1 MAHTVIFVMVD
12 RTVVINA
19 NSISQ
24 AHKAVFLQFVWSGKI
39 NLKQCKKVKRRLAS
53 ESGNLIT
60 SYST

>member
-24 AHKAVFLQFVWSGKI
+24 AHKAVFLHFVWSGKI
-39 NLKQCKKVKRRLAS
+39 NLKQYKQVKRRLAS
-53 ESGNLIT
+53 KSGNLIT